1 MIDETLLERG
11 QLPELTWLSALES
24 RAPQPHLGLVIIFTT
39 A

>member
-1 MIDETLLERG
+1 MIDETLPTRG
-11 QLPELTWLSALES
+11 KLPESTWLSALES

>member
-1 MIDETLLERG
+1 MIDETLPTRG
-11 QLPELTWLSALES
+11 KLPELTSLSALES